1 MTPSPNEGDPGAL
14 DSVWAVQSS
23 FAAARTGSPASLTEG
38 GAARRGELQRL
49 RRIWRGCRR

>member
-14 DSVWAVQSS
+14 DSVWAVVQSS
-23 FAAARTGSPASLTEG
+23 FAAARAGSPASLTEG

-49 RRIWRGCRR
+49 RRI

>member
-49 RRIWRGCRR
+49 RRI